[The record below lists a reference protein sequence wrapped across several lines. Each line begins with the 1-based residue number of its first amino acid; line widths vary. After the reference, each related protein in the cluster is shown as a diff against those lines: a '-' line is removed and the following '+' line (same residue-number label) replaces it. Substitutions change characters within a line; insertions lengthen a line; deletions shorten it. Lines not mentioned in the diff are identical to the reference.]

1 MSSFKNK
8 TVAVLSIA
16 TIFLTSACSSEEFGN
31 KKEGTGELSISLSNG
46 TSFAIPTGRAVNENE
61 YRNTSNYTVQVIN
74 SNDNTVMECKGSELY
89 TKIPITLEGGSYTI
103 KAFYGT
109 SSAAS
114 RNAFY
119 VEGTDIIS
127 IKANQSQQVAVN
139 CLPTCGKV
147 LVAFDS
153 AMGTY
158 YDEYNVEFKTKALA
172 SASALWNKTDTEPWY
187 LQLEPAG
194 EIITYTINLT
204 AKSDYI
210 NGNGQDRATVT
221 GTFNLKRNEAHKLTI
236 KPNYT
241 PQTTGGLGLT
251 IEIDESTEDHQ
262 ISFEVPVS
270 WV

>member
-1 MSSFKNK
+1 MSSFKSRTK
-8 TVAVLSIA
+8 AILFIA
-16 TIFLTSACSSEEFGN
+16 TTFLMSACSSEEIKN
-31 KKEGTGELSISLSNG
+31 QKEERGELTITLNNG
-46 TSFAIPTGRAVNENE
+46 TSFALPTGRSVNEND
-61 YRNTSNYTVQVIN
+61 YKNTSNYTVQVIN
-74 SNDNTVMECKGSELY
+74 SNDNTVLECKGSELSS
-89 TKIPITLEGGSYTI
+89 KMPVTLEGGSYTV

-127 IKANQSQQVAVN
+127 IKANQPQQVSLN

-153 AMGTY
+153 SMGTY

-194 EIITYTINLT
+194 ETITYTINLT

-221 GTFNLKRNEAHKLTI
+221 GTFTLKRNEAHKLTI

-251 IEIDESTEDHQ
+251 IEIDESTEDHNV
-262 ISFEVPVS
+262 SFEVPVS